1 MGKKFAILL
10 NEPQLAETIHPQT
23 FEATA
28 PLAERADLAFAQFV
42 MLTPFPGTVDF
53 ARWEKTMQ
61 GDLTR
66 IGGVPLTRVWLI
78 PRAVRPQL
86 FSSHPVM
93 SSDEIRRRTQAVWD
107 PFYSFR
113 LIWKRAQFIPTIK
126 SRLAFVLISK
136 LYRRMYAET
145 GIATDSARL
154 ASSARWARWLAR
166 SCRRLFAGPLMPGLQ
181 VPPRVSR

>member
-93 SSDEIRRRTQAVWD
+93 SSDEIRRGHRRYGTA
-107 PFYSFR
+107 S
-113 LIWKRAQFIPTIK
+113 T
-126 SRLAFVLISK
+126 AF
-136 LYRRMYAET
+136 A
-145 GIATDSARL
+145 
-154 ASSARWARWLAR
+154 
-166 SCRRLFAGPLMPGLQ
+166 
-181 VPPRVSR
+181 